1 VRTASVMGVKREF
14 TWIETDEPHATRR
27 KEILK
32 KYPKVKELFGKEP
45 LTFPLVVLLFS
56 IQMFALYCV
65 HTYQLCW
72 CTSLVIAYVVGGV
85 VSHSLQ
91 LAVHE
96 LSHNLCF
103 ESIVANRMLA
113 ICCNLATG
121 LPSAV
126 TFTRYHMEHHQYQ
139 GVDGIDVDIPTDAEV
154 RFFTNTAKKTL
165 WLFLQPFFYALRPM
179 LVKPK
184 QPTFWEAINW
194 TSQISF
200 DIMIIYLTGGRGL
213 GYLLISTMLGLGL
226 HPVAGHFIAEHYQ
239 FVKGQETYSYYGPC
253 NWVNFNVGYHYEH
266 HDFPKIPWSRL
277 PQVAKIAPE
286 FYKDLPS
293 YTSYLSV
300 MKRYITDPTI
310 GPFSRIKRKTT
321 APTQD

>member
-1 VRTASVMGVKREF
+1 MRLICFDPSKLSFHTHVRTY
-14 TWIETDEPHATRR
+14 H
-27 KEILK
+27 
-32 KYPKVKELFGKEP
+32 
-45 LTFPLVVLLFS
+45 
-56 IQMFALYCV
+56 
-65 HTYQLCW
+65 LCW
-72 CTSLVIAYVVGGV
+72 CTTLIIAYVVGGT

-103 ESIVANRMLA
+103 ESIVANRILA
-113 ICCNLATG
+113 IFSNLATG

-154 RFFTNTAKKTL
+154 RFFTNSAKKAL
-165 WLFLQPFFYALRPM
+165 WVFLQPFFYALRPM
-179 LVKPK
+179 VVKPK
-184 QPTFWEAINW
+184 QPTYWEGINW
-194 TSQISF
+194 TSQITF
-200 DIMIIYLTGGRGL
+200 DILIIYLTGGKGFL
-213 GYLLISTMLGLGL
+213 YIILSTLLGLGL
-226 HPVAGHFIAEHYQ
+226 HPAAGHFIAEHYQ

-253 NWVNFNVGYHYEH
+253 NWLNFNVGYHYEH

-277 PQVAKIAPE
+277 PKVARIAPE
-286 FYKDLPS
+286 FYKDLPY
-293 YTSYLSV
+293 YTSYISV

-321 APTQD
+321 ASAQD

>member
-1 VRTASVMGVKREF
+1 MGVKREF

-27 KEILK
+27 KQILK
-32 KYPKVKELFGKEP
+32 KYPQMKELFVKEP
-45 LTFPLVVLLFS
+45 LTFPLVTLLFC
-56 IQMFALYCV
+56 IQAFALYCV
-65 HTYQLCW
+65 HTYQLSW
-72 CTSLVIAYVVGGV
+72 PVSLIIAYVVGGT

-103 ESIVANRMLA
+103 EAIVGNRLLSIFANL
-113 ICCNLATG
+113 ITG
-121 LPSAV
+121 LPSAI
-126 TFTRYHMEHHQYQ
+126 TFTRYHMEHHQFQ

-154 RFFTNTAKKTL
+154 KFFTNAAKKTL
-165 WLFLQPFFYALRPM
+165 WLFLQPLFYAFRPM

-184 QPTFWEAINW
+184 EPTLWEGINW
-194 TSQISF
+194 ASQISF
-200 DIMIIYLTGGRGL
+200 DLVVLYLTGFKGL
-213 GYLLISTMLGLGL
+213 LYLVISTLLGLGL
-226 HPVAGHFIAEHYQ
+226 HPAAGHFIAEHYQ

-266 HDFPKIPWSRL
+266 HDFPKIPWSKL
-277 PQVAKIAPE
+277 PKVARIAPE

-293 YTSYLSV
+293 YKSYVAV
-300 MKRYITDPTI
+300 MYRYITDPTI

-321 APTQD
+321 APVPLDQ